1 MIRSFDAA
9 THTPMEPT
17 TIVFRDPFQLRF
29 HPLQKHIP
37 DPDRKSPDWAAFV
50 DSVQAS
56 GILHPLIITKDGQVM
71 DGARR
76 WRAAKELELPQVP
89 CVIRDE
95 AEAGV
100 IIAET
105 LIHRRLMTRG
115 AAVYLVLPMIE
126 DFIRSAESRRLG
138 NLRRGVKTR
147 EIPLKSPKPS
157 TLGFGSIPEL
167 CQSWGISDETLRRA
181 QQVREIFSKRPDL
194 KKELEPQL
202 LSGEKNLWNVLSA
215 AGGAD
220 TDQSGRILG
229 VFKAGLRSFVK
240 YGDEWKKLSREDRK
254 AIEAKWREDA
264 AALPQDLRNAIADV
278 LLEEV
283 GA

>member
-1 MIRSFDAA
+1 
-9 THTPMEPT
+9 MEPT
-17 TIVFRDPFQLRF
+17 VLFKDPFELRL
-29 HPLQKHIP
+29 HRLQRLLP
-37 DPDRKSPDWAAFV
+37 DPDRKGTEWPAFV
-50 DSVQAS
+50 DAMQAA
-56 GILHPLIITKDGQVM
+56 GPREIPPIIITPDGQVM
-71 DGARR
+71 DGGWRL
-76 WRAAKELELPQVP
+76 RAAKELEWPQIKCEVQP
-89 CVIRDE
+89 EER
-95 AEAGV
+95 AGV
-100 IIAET
+100 LIVET
-105 LIHRRLMTRG
+105 LLHRKQMTRG
-115 AAVYLVLPMIE
+115 AVVYLALRFEQEFVASSE
-126 DFIRSAESRRLG
+126 TRRLS
-138 NLRRGVKTR
+138 NLRKGIKTR
-147 EIPLKSPKPS
+147 EIPLKSPNCS
-157 TLGFGSIPEL
+157 NCSSETVLAL
-167 CQSWGISDETLRRA
+167 CQRWGIAERTYHQARA
-181 QQVREIFSKRPDL
+181 VFQLFSKRPDL